1 MLVYDIV
8 FSLTIVAI
16 CLIVFIRLVSDYRL
30 VFTVSKL
37 LKKEYKVTPKR
48 PLVISLGIDMFLQNY
63 DIISVE
69 CVNGQAYLEHPD
81 IIVIKDVQPDLYT
94 GKAYLYVTVRV
105 YGRLDTY
112 EITRRITLSFA

>member
-48 PLVISLGIDMFLQNY
+48 PLVINLGIDMFLQNY
-63 DIISVE
+63 DIINVE

-81 IIVIKDVQPDLYT
+81 TVIIKDVQPDIYT
-94 GKAYLYVTVRV
+94 GKAYLYVTIRV

>member
-1 MLVYDIV
+1 M
-8 FSLTIVAI
+8 
-16 CLIVFIRLVSDYRL
+16 FIRLVSDYRL

-48 PLVISLGIDMFLQNY
+48 PLIINLGINMFMQNY
-63 DIISVE
+63 DIVNVE
-69 CVNGQAYLEHPD
+69 CVNGDAYLEYPD
-81 IIVIKDVQPDLYT
+81 IIVIRDVQPDIYT

-112 EITRRITLSFA
+112 EITRKIVLSFA

>member
-1 MLVYDIV
+1 M
-8 FSLTIVAI
+8 
-16 CLIVFIRLVSDYRL
+16 
-30 VFTVSKL
+30 FTVSKL

-48 PLVISLGIDMFLQNY
+48 PLVINLGIDMFLQNY
-63 DIISVE
+63 DIINVE

-81 IIVIKDVQPDLYT
+81 TVIIKDVQPDIYT
-94 GKAYLYVTVRV
+94 GKAYLYVTIRV